1 MNHHTPTPSEHKLLT
16 DIYRLEAHVR
26 LLNNGGDSAYEKALV
41 RAHEQTLEQMRVC
54 LAALRAAGT
63 WAA

>member
-1 MNHHTPTPSEHKLLT
+1 MNHTPTPSEHELLT

-26 LLNNGGDSAYEKALV
+26 QLNDGRDSAYEKALV
-41 RAHEQTLEQMRVC
+41 RAHEQTLEHMRAY

-63 WAA
+63 WTA